1 MARATRATTR
11 TTSAPR
17 AAARSAANPAKVAAK
32 ASASNVVTA
41 KPSAERAPMVTK
53 GELRAQVEKLERAN
67 ATLRAKGR
75 EATKA
80 AKTAAARI
88 AELEDEAAALAK
100 QVTPQ
105 AASAKRSV
113 TRSTARRGRN
123 IDPGDAVPPGVA
135 IQEPEPM
142 DREAET
148 ALENLEE
155 HLGGGGKTN
164 RSGASSKRAGG

>member
-1 MARATRATTR
+1 MARGTRATTQ
-11 TTSAPR
+11 TTQTPKAPR
-17 AAARSAANPAKVAAK
+17 S
-32 ASASNVVTA
+32 TA
-41 KPSAERAPMVTK
+41 KPEKAKSKAPAPKTTLAKAAAERAPMLTK

-164 RSGASSKRAGG
+164 RSGASSKRVGG